1 MKKTICLLLAVVLL
15 SALFV
20 SCKNDEE
27 STPAVSNT
35 VSGGGDSTLFEGL
48 RDWDGEGAEFLFLV
62 PGMEYT
68 RYQSLEIGAEELNN
82 EVINDAVYE
91 RNALV

>member
-48 RDWDGEGAEFLFLV
+48 RDWDGEGAEFRPF
-62 PGMEYT
+62 
-68 RYQSLEIGAEELNN
+68 QSGHAVLAGRGLSYGV
-82 EVINDAVYE
+82 EVF
-91 RNALV
+91 